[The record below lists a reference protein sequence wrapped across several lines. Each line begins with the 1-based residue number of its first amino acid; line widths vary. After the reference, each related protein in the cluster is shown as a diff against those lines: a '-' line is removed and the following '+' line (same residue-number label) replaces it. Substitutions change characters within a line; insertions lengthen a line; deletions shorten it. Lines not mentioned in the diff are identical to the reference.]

1 MSSPGTD
8 KRSADRR
15 ARDEQIVAEPLLAPL
30 DLPADA
36 VSLPV
41 EGRLPQH
48 RRPLAVVGVVE
59 NGLVR
64 PVDHCGRS
72 DRSRAFV
79 GQPIADDRLGRMGE
93 RIEAGVVALGKGKEL
108 AMEPI
113 SLAIRVR
120 RIFGEPITK
129 RASGK
134 IHRLA
139 NGASSA
145 IVVSG

>member
-15 ARDEQIVAEPLLAPL
+15 ARDEQIVTEPLLAPF
-30 DLPADA
+30 DLPADG

-64 PVDHCGRS
+64 PVDP
-72 DRSRAFV
+72 A
-79 GQPIADDRLGRMGE
+79 
-93 RIEAGVVALGKGKEL
+93 VALQEH
-108 AMEPI
+108 A
-113 SLAIRVR
+113 RV
-120 RIFGEPITK
+120 IIV
-129 RASGK
+129 ASEG
-134 IHRLA
+134 L
-139 NGASSA
+139 
-145 IVVSG
+145 